1 MKLCLNIGCGD
12 RTYDFYPTNEY
23 KCVNFDGR
31 DSLKKVDEV
40 GDVKDLSRFGN
51 ETFDFILAS
60 DIIEH
65 FPVSDTDIILQE
77 WKRVLKIGG
86 TIEFRL
92 PDLRAICNAYINGIN
107 DARLT
112 SWLIMGGQDY
122 PGNFHYVIFDR
133 NWLSSVL
140 TNLGFM
146 VTEISDSG
154 HNFELKAVRMG

>member
-23 KCVNFDGR
+23 KCINFDGR
-31 DSLKKVDEV
+31 ADLCRVDEV
-40 GDVKDLSRFGN
+40 GDVRDLSRFEN

-65 FPVSDTDIILQE
+65 FPVSDTDNILQE
-77 WKRVLKIGG
+77 WSRVLKVGG

-92 PDLRAICNAYINGIN
+92 PDLRAICNAYLNGTN
-107 DARLT
+107 NAKLT

-122 PGNFHYVIFDR
+122 PGNYHYTIFDR
-133 NWLSSVL
+133 EWLSSIL

-146 VTEISDSG
+146 VTGVVDSG
-154 HNFELKAVRMG
+154 NNFGLTAVKMG